1 MNDFVIGD
9 IVRRHARRFP
19 DKPALIYGDRKQT
32 WRQLDRKTNKIA
44 NMLLSSGLKKG
55 DRVAIL
61 DENSDKYIELY
72 YALAKSGIIATP
84 INYRLSSGEI
94 ANLLSSSRPNI
105 LFVGKPYFETINSLK
120 PQLKSIKRYIA
131 IEEPL
136 DWLEDYQEAISSYPE
151 TDPNIDVDEND
162 VFAIM
167 YTSGTTGLPKGALC
181 THRNYVCNGLIVNI
195 ADHGTRDDVNLII
208 SPLYHAG
215 ALFYSV
221 TYMYLGCTQVVMRRF
236 NTTEVLR
243 YIQDERASA
252 CLLIPTMLNFILND
266 PNFSKYDVSGLRHLY
281 YGGGPMPLPLLKK
294 ALELLPNVE
303 FTQGYGLTETLETNL
318 LLPSDHV
325 LEGTE
330 SQMKKLNS
338 AGPETP
344 LGETRVVDDDG
355 NDLPYGEVGEIWVKG
370 PAVIPE
376 FWENPEA
383 TANEIQEGW
392 FKTGDLGYM
401 DEERYLYVVD
411 RKKDM
416 IISGG
421 ENIYAK
427 EVDDT
432 LYTHS
437 AVLEAATIGVPDKDW
452 GESVKAVVVLKKGMT
467 VTEQEII
474 DFCKKNLAGYKKPRS
489 VDFVDELPKTA
500 SGKILKRELRD
511 KYWEGGYKK
520 PNS

>member
-9 IVRRHARRFP
+9 IVRKHARRFP
-19 DKPALIYGDRKQT
+19 NKLALIYKDRRQT
-32 WRQLDRKTNKIA
+32 WQQLDRKTNKIA
-44 NMLLSSGLKKG
+44 NMLLDSGLKKG

-72 YALAKSGIIATP
+72 FALAKSGIIAVP
-84 INYRLSSGEI
+84 INYRLSPGEI
-94 ANLLSSSRPNI
+94 ANLLKSSKPSI
-105 LFVGKPYFETINSLK
+105 LFVGKPYFETIKSLK
-120 PQLKSIKRYIA
+120 PQLKSIERYIA
-131 IEEPL
+131 LEEPS
-136 DWLEDYQEAISSYPE
+136 DWLEDYEETISSYPE
-151 TDPNIDVDEND
+151 TDPNIHVDEND

-167 YTSGTTGLPKGALC
+167 YTSGTTGLPKGALS
-181 THRNYVCNGLIVNI
+181 THRNYVCNAIVVNI

-208 SPLYHAG
+208 CPLCHAG

-221 TYMYLGCTQVVMRRF
+221 TYMFLGCTQIVMRRF
-236 NTTEVLR
+236 DTTEVLR
-243 YIQDERASA
+243 YIQDEGATA
-252 CLLIPTMLNFILND
+252 CLLVPTMLNSILND
-266 PNFSKYDVSGLRHLY
+266 PNFSKYNVSGWRRLF

-330 SQMKKLNS
+330 AQMKRLNS
-338 AGPETP
+338 AGRESP
-344 LGETRVVDDDG
+344 LAETRIVDDDG

-370 PAVIPE
+370 PGVCLG

-383 TANEIQEGW
+383 TANEIQDGW

-416 IISGG
+416 IVSGG

-427 EVDDT
+427 EVDDV
-432 LYTHS
+432 LYKHP
-437 AVLEAATIGVPDKDW
+437 AVLEAATIGVPDEEW

-467 VTEQEII
+467 ATEQEII
-474 DFCKKNLAGYKKPRS
+474 DFCKKHLASYKKPRS

-500 SGKILKRELRD
+500 SGKILKRVLRE
-511 KYWEGGYKK
+511 KYWKGYKK
-520 PNS
+520 PSP